1 MLNPLKK
8 ILNIFL
14 NFKSFRIPEIR
25 SRYYYDHFYITPL
38 NIRFYFYYFLTEVMH
53 LMQHISA
60 FLTLVSIFH
69 ATLNVFTHQ
78 TQFVTE
84 NSIYLDGYINYS
96 VLSRE

>member
-1 MLNPLKK
+1 
-8 ILNIFL
+8 
-14 NFKSFRIPEIR
+14 
-25 SRYYYDHFYITPL
+25 
-38 NIRFYFYYFLTEVMH
+38 MH

-69 ATLNVFTHQ
+69 AKLNVLTHQ

-96 VLSRE
+96 VLARE